1 MKDKYGMMKT
11 FSRGLSSGLE
21 GSGKDLLNDVKID
34 QVHTG
39 LGVQGIVNMTRQR
52 HWHLTLEGICGLNE
66 YRECVCVCVRVHAR
80 LHACMCVVKDSLPD
94 QTLVSLLRTLFSA
107 MP

>member
-1 MKDKYGMMKT
+1 MKDKYGVMKT

-39 LGVQGIVNMTRQR
+39 LGEQGIVNMTRQR
-52 HWHLTLEGICGLNE
+52 HWHLTLEGICDLNE
-66 YRECVCVCVRVHAR
+66 YRKCVCVCGGGACTLACVYVCCQR
-80 LHACMCVVKDSLPD
+80 LS
-94 QTLVSLLRTLFSA
+94 S
-107 MP
+107 